1 MTAKI
6 TLKEYV
12 QDKFDEAT
20 NNMDNSVVN
29 SREWIRYNARKAAF
43 KNALEVA
50 DNVEDDADAYL
61 AARSHYLE
69 QIQEANHK
77 VVEPGSDMAVAW
89 DARYCA
95 FEDCYSALRYG
106 TRDLG
111 LTINQ
116 WIDIMEGDR

>member
-1 MTAKI
+1 MTAQI

-12 QDKFDEAT
+12 QDKLDNAA

-29 SREWIRYNARKAAF
+29 SREWIRYNARKMAF
-43 KNALEVA
+43 ANALEVA
-50 DNVEDDADAYL
+50 DNVETDADAYQ
-61 AARSHYLE
+61 AARSYYRE

-77 VVEPGSDMAVAW
+77 VVEPGSDQAVAW

-95 FEDCYSALRYG
+95 FEDIYSALRYG
-106 TRDLG
+106 TKDLG

-116 WIDIMEGDR
+116 WMDIMEGDW